1 MKQTTGDY
9 GLPKKVLFCTKC
21 VISNQRPSST
31 VEFKSKKNE
40 KKKSIF
46 FDKDQICSACRY
58 SEIKNKIKPLF
69 RRHYTI
75 H

>member
-40 KKKSIF
+40 HLEILEIGSFYGNASAALF
-46 FDKDQICSACRY
+46 FY
-58 SEIKNKIKPLF
+58 FKNF
-69 RRHYTI
+69 
-75 H
+75 

>member
-9 GLPKKVLFCTKC
+9 GLPKKFYFCTKC

-40 KKKSIF
+40 KKNQF
-46 FDKDQICSACRY
+46 FLT
-58 SEIKNKIKPLF
+58 KIKYVQ
-69 RRHYTI
+69 HVDI
-75 H
+75 QK